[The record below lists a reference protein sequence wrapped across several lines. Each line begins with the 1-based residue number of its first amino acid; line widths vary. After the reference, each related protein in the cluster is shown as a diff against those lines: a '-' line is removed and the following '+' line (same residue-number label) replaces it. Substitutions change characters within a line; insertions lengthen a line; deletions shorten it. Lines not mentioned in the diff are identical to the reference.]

1 MIIRDSYKQIT
12 PEELKQLR
20 KLHKEISKDWKAV
33 QIIDQQRADLET
45 GGDIDKLEEKV
56 KETRLSLR
64 QKFDEI
70 DEIYKKGQTRFIEN
84 TPDSDLIQY
93 AYKILESL
101 TFEDFVYYL
110 AKQFKAEWIINS
122 ESEHNYFR
130 AIHLINGET
139 DFGAIIDYFAINL
152 TPEIESSFN
161 DLCNKSESLAR
172 DLQQKIYERHS
183 DLPDLFEKALEQD
196 RPKRKKKTHTSETDI
211 EYIEREPSQY
221 MHLATSMYAQTSMR
235 VLSQPKMRVREN
247 PNQQVWNFSDSGYTI
262 STIKEERLGVCGLA
276 LGYQKQSKNKNTKHP
291 VVVLQNSEVI
301 TSKHNYNVRKILLFT
316 LDKLFDNNHLRK
328 TGTMPEYLDITT
340 KELIDNQVFNSRK
353 EANEGMNESI
363 MPLHSLSLAV
373 METKGK
379 DSIITKV
386 CSLFPKIERLK
397 RETKTSVST
406 YRIHFDKGEDINYL
420 GLFSQFT
427 PCPSY
432 FYRLSNRAG
441 TLLYL
446 IFTRANENK
455 DKFKEGES
463 GTINIK
469 LSDIQKELDL
479 PTLEDVRKSRKENER
494 ILEPIKKAIAEITKT
509 DKESYPQEPIL
520 KLKLSSPRGKSA
532 REYIEQGYLEVAIV
546 SDYIL
551 KKYREI
557 DSDHEHKKEVTRKR
571 IARNKRLKE
580 DK

>member
-12 PEELKQLR
+12 PEELEQLR
-20 KLHKEISKDWKAV
+20 KLRKEISNNWKAI

-93 AYKILESL
+93 AYKIIESL

-122 ESEHNYFR
+122 ENEHNYFR
-130 AIHLINGET
+130 ALHLINGET
-139 DFGAIIDYFAINL
+139 DFGAVIDYFAINL
-152 TPEIESSFN
+152 TPEIESSFD

-172 DLQQKIYERHS
+172 DLQQKVYESLS

-196 RPKRKKKTHTSETDI
+196 RPKSKKKTHTSETDI

-221 MHLATSMYAQTSMR
+221 MHLATSMYTQTSMR

-262 STIKEERLGVCGLA
+262 STIQEERLGVHGLA
-276 LGYQKQSKNKNTKHP
+276 LGYQKQSKNKNTRHP
-291 VVVLQNSEVI
+291 VFVLQNSEVI
-301 TSKHNYNVRKILLFT
+301 TSKHNYNVRKILIFA
-316 LDKLFDNNHLRK
+316 LDKLFDNDHLRK

-340 KELIDNQVFNSRK
+340 KELLDNQVFNSRK

-373 METKGK
+373 LDKGN
-379 DSIITKV
+379 ITKV
-386 CSLFPKIERLK
+386 CSLFPKIERLE

-441 TLLYL
+441 TLLYH

-455 DKFKEGES
+455 DKFKEGER
-463 GTINIK
+463 GCINIK
-469 LSDIQKELDL
+469 LTDIQRELDL
-479 PTLEDVRKSRKENER
+479 PSLESVRKSRKESER
-494 ILEPIKKAIAEITKT
+494 ILEPIKKAVAEITKT
-509 DKESYPQEPIL
+509 DKENSPQEPIL
-520 KLKLSSPRGKSA
+520 KLKLSNQDGKPA
-532 REYIEQGYLEVAIV
+532 REYIEQGYLEVTIE